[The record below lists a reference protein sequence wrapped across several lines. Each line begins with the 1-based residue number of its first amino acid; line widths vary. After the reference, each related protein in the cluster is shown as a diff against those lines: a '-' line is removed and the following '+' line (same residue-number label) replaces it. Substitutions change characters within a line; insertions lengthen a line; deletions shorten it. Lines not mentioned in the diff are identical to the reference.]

1 MQDAKLFRSW
11 CRWLQRHFPIH
22 TKHRVVLGMPPDEP
36 ASKEG
41 LCDLSRF
48 PESISMFVRETLSTS
63 HTASVLI
70 HEWTHGIHADR
81 VPEFG
86 DVCDEG
92 PLHAVL
98 EREIGNKWDKLRG
111 VKDGES

>member
-1 MQDAKLFRSW
+1 
-11 CRWLQRHFPIH
+11 
-22 TKHRVVLGMPPDEP
+22 MPPDEP

-48 PESISMFVRETLSTS
+48 PKSISMFVRETLSTS